1 MDYTLWNSPGSSVYG
16 ILRILEWDS
25 LLQGIFVT
33 QGLNR
38 HLLHLLRWQASY
50 LPLSTTWE
58 TPSRCMLTKVN
69 NKVTK
74 LENWKGSDR
83 SSDYIFPDEKN
94 KLQELTKQQGKVG
107 ISTGASWLAAQALV
121 MDDSIVFSLHHRLV
135 VIIGLGVH
143 FVLENPVANSW
154 LRWRCM
160 VIGRALKVLSQVRIL
175 TAFPQENLG
184 NLQ

>member
-1 MDYTLWNSPGSSVYG
+1 
-16 ILRILEWDS
+16 
-25 LLQGIFVT
+25 
-33 QGLNR
+33 
-38 HLLHLLRWQASY
+38 
-50 LPLSTTWE
+50 
-58 TPSRCMLTKVN
+58 MLTKVN

-154 LRWRCM
+154 LR
-160 VIGRALKVLSQVRIL
+160 
-175 TAFPQENLG
+175 
-184 NLQ
+184 